1 MPNKER
7 IEEEENKQE
16 NIFYIKSERKQNK
29 IETDGNSLQHG
40 HGHSHGHGHGHSHGK
55 PD

>member
-7 IEEEENKQE
+7 IEEENKQE